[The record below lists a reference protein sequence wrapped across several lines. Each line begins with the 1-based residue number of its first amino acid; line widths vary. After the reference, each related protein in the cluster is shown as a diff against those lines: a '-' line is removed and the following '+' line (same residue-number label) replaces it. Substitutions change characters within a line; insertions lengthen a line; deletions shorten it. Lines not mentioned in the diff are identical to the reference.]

1 MARESRFFVHNSL
14 PSRLE
19 DYHVRVP
26 IILHVCENQS
36 VWKGICETQ
45 DFAKYCVGFK
55 KTQNILTGY
64 GISLLPWD
72 RDLPKFGDGMY
83 DIFFCLSRIREIV
96 RIQTFKRQMRIDQ
109 IDKTSVKKVRVQNNP
124 SRGPF
129 LESPDN

>member
-1 MARESRFFVHNSL
+1 MNHVFFVHNSL
-14 PSRLE
+14 PSRLH

-26 IILHVCENQS
+26 IILNVCENQS
-36 VWKGICETQ
+36 VWKGICETR

-72 RDLPKFGDGMY
+72 WDLPKFGDGMY

-96 RIQTFKRQMRIDQ
+96 RIQTFKWQMRINK
-109 IDKTSVKKVRVQNNP
+109 INKTSVKRCGFKTTRP
-124 SRGPF
+124 GGLF

>member
-1 MARESRFFVHNSL
+1 MNHVFFVHNSL
-14 PSRLE
+14 PSRLH

-26 IILHVCENQS
+26 IILNVCENQS
-36 VWKGICETQ
+36 VWKGICETR

-96 RIQTFKRQMRIDQ
+96 RIQTFKWQMRINK
-109 IDKTSVKKVRVQNNP
+109 INKTSVKRCGFKTTRP
-124 SRGPF
+124 GGLF